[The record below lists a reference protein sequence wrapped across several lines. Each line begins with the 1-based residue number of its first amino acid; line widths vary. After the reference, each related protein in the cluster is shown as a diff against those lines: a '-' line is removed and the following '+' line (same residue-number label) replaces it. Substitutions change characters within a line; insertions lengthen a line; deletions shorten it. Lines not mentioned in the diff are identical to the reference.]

1 MQDVKSI
8 LIIISGAGV
17 WRDVYPGNTVMLSA
31 NNIIPRSYDGA
42 KESAFVTDYDEQY
55 ETPDIWANLVMRERD

>member
-1 MQDVKSI
+1 M
-8 LIIISGAGV
+8 
-17 WRDVYPGNTVMLSA
+17 YPGNTVMLSA

-55 ETPDIWANLVMRERD
+55 EIPDI